1 MFKLNT
7 CFSILIAVAVVLSG
21 GVRPVWGA
29 DTLVYFGSHGKGP
42 NAGFSL
48 AHFDTDTGKL
58 SIPVFLQ
65 EAVAPA
71 YFVLSSDQK
80 NLYACNSAPGSS
92 ISAYAVEAASGK
104 LTFLNQKPSGGGDPS
119 YVSLDATGQ
128 YLMVANYEG
137 GSIATYAMLSDGSLG
152 ERTAYVRHAGSS
164 VNPERQTRSRPHSIR
179 VDPSNQFVL
188 VPDLGVD
195 KLFVYR
201 LDQKTGALQP
211 NDPPFA
217 SVAPGSG
224 PRHVT
229 FSPDGRWA
237 YLINEMGSTIIRF
250 GWDAHRGI
258 LTQYETVSALP
269 LDFKGTSTCAEI
281 LVHPSGKF
289 AYATNRGHNSVAVFA
304 VDAGTGRLSLVQHI
318 PTQGKTPR
326 NCEFDPTGRWL
337 LVSNQDSDN
346 AVVFRI
352 APDTGRLTQAGDPV
366 KVPAPF
372 CERFLPVTK

>member
-1 MFKLNT
+1 MHKLANF
-7 CFSILIAVAVVLSG
+7 FSILIAAAVVPTGCTS
-21 GVRPVWGA
+21 PAWGA
-29 DTLVYFGSHGKGP
+29 DTLVYFGSHGNGP
-42 NAGFSL
+42 NDGFSL

-58 SIPVFLQ
+58 SMPVFWQ
-65 EAVAPA
+65 KAVAPA
-71 YFVLSSDQK
+71 YFVLSRDQK
-80 NLYACNSAPGSS
+80 RLYTCNSAPGSS
-92 ISAYAVEAASGK
+92 VSAYTVEAATGK

-119 YVSLDATGQ
+119 YVSLDAAGR
-128 YLMVANYEG
+128 YVMVANYEG
-137 GSIATYAMLSDGSLG
+137 GSIAVYAVLADGSLG
-152 ERTAYVRHAGSS
+152 ERTAFVEHTGSS
-164 VNPERQTRSRPHSIR
+164 VNPGRQTHARPHSIR
-179 VDPSNQFVL
+179 VDPSNRFVL

-201 LDQKTGALQP
+201 LDQNTGTLQP

-224 PRHVT
+224 PRHLM
-229 FSPDGRWA
+229 FSPNGRWA

-250 GWDAHRGI
+250 GWDAQRGV

-269 LDFKGTSTCAEI
+269 RDFTGTSTCAEI
-281 LVHPSGKF
+281 LMHPSGKF

-304 VDAGTGRLSLVQHI
+304 VDAGTGRLSLLQHI
-318 PTQGKTPR
+318 TTQGQTPR
-326 NCEFDPTGRWL
+326 NCEFDPTGHWL

-352 APDTGRLTQAGDPV
+352 APDTGRLTQVGDPV

-372 CERFLPVTK
+372 CERFLSVTK